1 MTWYTLSIYS
11 EYGVHPQLIRWIK
24 SFLTDRSQQVVL
36 GGQLSL
42 TAIIISG
49 VPQGT
54 VLGPI
59 LFLIFI
65 NDITGCI
72 THSTIRCFADD
83 TKISKAIS
91 CEADMAILQAD
102 LDTVTEWSSRNNMQL
117 HKDKFEYVCH
127 VASKTNTLRELPF
140 VNEIYQYSTSKG
152 PLEPVNQLRDLGV
165 IICPDLSWTS
175 HISTICNKSKQKAA
189 WVLSVFHSRSPM
201 VMLTLYKSLVR
212 SLLE

>member
-1 MTWYTLSIYS
+1 M
-11 EYGVHPQLIRWIK
+11 HPQLIRWIK

-36 GGQLSL
+36 CGQVSL
-42 TAIIISG
+42 AAIIISG

-54 VLGPI
+54 VLSPI

-117 HKDKFEYVCH
+117 HKDKFEYVC
-127 VASKTNTLRELPF
+127 
-140 VNEIYQYSTSKG
+140 Q
-152 PLEPVNQLRDLGV
+152 RDLGV

-201 VMLTLYKSLVR
+201 VMLTLHKSLVR
-212 SLLE
+212 TQKPPRVLLSTLEPVQGFRHPTAGKRTEDFHVKNCWLPRP